1 MPQQSSE
8 RILRCINSTACN
20 QMSIL
25 ASGLCQVME
34 KLQEE
39 NTQKMDL
46 SVSAGKDLKQMLLA
60 FILQHS
66 YDNRY
71 KRKFSP
77 KEIQLKKSNRGHG
90 MHDSRLILTYRTQ
103 DPTTVQG
110 KSNGNKNKEI
120 PKLQHTI
127 SFETYTLH
135 YFQIILCLWRLP
147 DFKDKK

>member
-60 FILQHS
+60 FIL
-66 YDNRY
+66 
-71 KRKFSP
+71 
-77 KEIQLKKSNRGHG
+77 
-90 MHDSRLILTYRTQ
+90 
-103 DPTTVQG
+103 
-110 KSNGNKNKEI
+110 
-120 PKLQHTI
+120 
-127 SFETYTLH
+127 
-135 YFQIILCLWRLP
+135 
-147 DFKDKK
+147 